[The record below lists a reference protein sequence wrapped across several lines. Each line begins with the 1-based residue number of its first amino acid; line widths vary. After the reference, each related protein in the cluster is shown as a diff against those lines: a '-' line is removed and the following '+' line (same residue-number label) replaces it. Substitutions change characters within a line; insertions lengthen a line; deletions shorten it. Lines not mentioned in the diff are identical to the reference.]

1 MEPCSKPVSEQTA
14 GELASCAGHVVKDS
28 AVAVVNHPG
37 AASIT
42 EWSLAILCL
51 LVLLL
56 LIGAVFRRG

>member
-14 GELASCAGHVVKDS
+14 GEIANCAGTVVKNAAID
-28 AVAVVNHPG
+28 VVSHPG
-37 AASIT
+37 TASIT

-56 LIGAVFRRG
+56 LLGAVFRRG